1 MPTETTPAPTHVH
14 RLLCT
19 KIAEALSAYTWPGA
33 IPTIEAAWRRK
44 PDYGI
49 EDLGNLKVSVV
60 PGPIQINQRER
71 QPRGCDFFELTVGIV
86 LAKSVTTEQEIQ
98 DLEDLNQAI
107 IDAIRSELLPLEDLE
122 AADWVDI
129 GQPVPYDAES
139 LQNQHVFLSQIEVT
153 YTVPMD
159 KLAAPQPSPP
169 PEE

>member
-1 MPTETTPAPTHVH
+1 MPTETTPAPTHIH

-49 EDLGNLKVSVV
+49 EDLGTLKVSVV

-71 QPRGCDFFELTVGIV
+71 QPRGCDFFEMTVGIV
-86 LAKSVTTEQEIQ
+86 LAKSITTEQEIQ
-98 DLEDLNQAI
+98 ALEDLNQAI

-159 KLAAPQPSPP
+159 KLAAPPPP

>member
-1 MPTETTPAPTHVH
+1 MPSATHIQRQVCQT
-14 RLLCT
+14 L
-19 KIAEALSAYTWPGA
+19 AAALSAYSWPGA
-33 IPTIEAAWRRK
+33 IPTIEAVWRRR

-49 EDLGNLKVSVV
+49 EDLGAVKVSVV
-60 PGPIQINQRER
+60 PGPIEINQRER

-86 LAKSVTTEQEIQ
+86 LAKSVTSEQEIQ

-107 IDAIRSELLPLEDLE
+107 MDAIRSELLPLEGLE
-122 AADWVDI
+122 AADWVEM

-153 YTVPMD
+153 YTVPVN
-159 KLAAPQPSPP
+159 KLPP

>member
-1 MPTETTPAPTHVH
+1 MPTEPTPAPTHVQ
-14 RLLCT
+14 RLVCQKL
-19 KIAEALSAYTWPGA
+19 AEALSDYEWPGS
-33 IPTIEAAWRRK
+33 IQTIEAAWRRK

-49 EDLGNLKVSVV
+49 EDLGTLKVSVV

-71 QPRGCDFFELTVGIV
+71 QPRGCDFFEMTVGIV
-86 LAKSVTTEQEIQ
+86 LAKSITTEQEIQ

-107 IDAIRSELLPLEDLE
+107 IDTIRSELLPLEDLG
-122 AADWVDI
+122 AADWSDL

-159 KLAAPQPSPP
+159 KLSPPSP
-169 PEE
+169 EE

>member
-1 MPTETTPAPTHVH
+1 MPSAPHIH
-14 RLLCT
+14 RQLCQA
-19 KIAEALSAYTWPGA
+19 IADALSDYEWPGA
-33 IPTIEAAWRRK
+33 IQAIEAAWRRK

-49 EDLGNLKVSVV
+49 EDLGTLKISVV
-60 PGPIQINQRER
+60 PGPIQINQREQ

-86 LAKSVTTEQEIQ
+86 LAKSITTEQEIQ

-107 IDAIRSELLPLEDLE
+107 MDAIRSELLPLPDLG
-122 AADWVDI
+122 AADWVEI

-153 YTVPMD
+153 YTVPLD
-159 KLAAPQPSPP
+159 KLAPPPPPPP